1 MISNADK
8 EMIKLIYKNIIDK
21 GEFPKF
27 GSPEMKC
34 SKCMF
39 YGIACQPSSE
49 YVGCHHGWKREE
61 E

>member
-1 MISNADK
+1 MISNIDK
-8 EMIKLIYKNIIDK
+8 EMIKLIYENIIDK

-34 SKCMF
+34 DKCMF
-39 YGIACQPSSE
+39 HRIVCQPSPE
-49 YVGCHHGWKREE
+49 YVGCYHGWKREE